1 MKNTYKVKLSSEHYA
16 PCDYL
21 KQLGTRGESTFT
33 SYKAAIEWGRTF
45 CRYIFKNEF
54 RTYHDT
60 IHVMIFKNGR
70 WFSSF
75 YCYLDNT
82 GLRTFGRESVYDL

>member
-1 MKNTYKVKLSSEHYA
+1 MTNKYKVKLSSENYSPCEYA
-16 PCDYL
+16 AE
-21 KQLGTRGESTFT
+21 LGNRIDLTFT
-33 SYKAAIEWGRTF
+33 SYKSALEWGRTF
-45 CRYIFKNEF
+45 CRYVFTHEF
-54 RTYHDT
+54 RKYHDV